1 VNLLSR
7 LLIPQARAMDASQF
21 AKAMTFESGTHARVS
36 VTQESAL
43 SFIAVYASVGIIA
56 DSIAAMPAHVFYKRA
71 DGGREL
77 APNQPPWLNDVDG
90 DPNPETDRFTF
101 FHRWVSSLLLDGN
114 GFVFLADRNPMG
126 FPNNLWNLHP
136 NYTTVVRRD
145 GQILFDYQTPDGQR
159 SKPPFTRYCR
169 AAPTGDV
176 LHTKGFDVGTLRA
189 LSPIDAAREAVALGL
204 AAEEFGARFFGQ
216 GAVPPGVIEVTG
228 DPTPAQ
234 LENMGQWFR
243 ENYSG
248 RARAHIPAVLSNAK
262 WVSISVTPE
271 AAQFLETRKFQKGE
285 IASLYRVP
293 PHLIGDVDKTTSW
306 GTGIE
311 QQNRMFFEVTLM
323 PWVRRLE
330 VGLNSLLPPGHFVK
344 FDPAG
349 LLRGDVAARYS
360 AYQQGRSGGWL
371 SGNDVR
377 RLEDMEPIPDGD
389 EYLRPQG
396 TPSAEREAADLLR
409 VRADTAG
416 VLIRAGYVPDA
427 VGPALGLPLIPH
439 TGAVPVTVQQE
450 TANAT

>member
-1 VNLLSR
+1 
-7 LLIPQARAMDASQF
+7 MDASQF
-21 AKAMTFESGTHARVS
+21 AKVMSFESGTHARVD

-43 SFIAVYASVGIIA
+43 CFVAVYASVGIIA
-56 DSIAAMPAHVFYKRA
+56 DSIASMPAHVFRKRS

-90 DPNPETDRFTF
+90 DPNPETDRYTF

-114 GFVFLADRNPMG
+114 GFNYLGARNPQG
-126 FPNNLWNLHP
+126 LPEELWNLHP
-136 NYTTVVRRD
+136 SYTTVARRN
-145 GQILFDYQTPDGQR
+145 GQILYDYLRPDTGR
-159 SKPPFTRYCR
+159 ATTFTRYAR
-169 AAPTGDV
+169 NNPTGDV

-204 AAEEFGARFFGQ
+204 AAEEYGARFFGQ

-228 DPTPAQ
+228 DPNPQQ
-234 LENMGQWFR
+234 LQTMGDWFR
-243 ENYSG
+243 NNYSG

-262 WVSISVTPE
+262 WVSIAVTPE

-330 VGLNSLLPPGHFVK
+330 VSLNSLLPPGHFVK

-349 LLRGDVAARYS
+349 LLRGDVAARYG

-377 RLEDMEPIPDGD
+377 RLEDMEPITGGD

-409 VRADTAG
+409 VRAETAG
-416 VLIRAGYVPDA
+416 ILIRAGYIPDA
-427 VGPALGLPLIPH
+427 VGPALALPAIPH
-439 TGAVPVTVQQE
+439 TGALPVTVQLG
-450 TANAT
+450 APNAP